1 MQSVPGKT
9 YMQGKPGANQGCFS
23 KYHHGDC
30 QSKDKPCKFEHSDAA
45 MMEVFKMKARQLLQA
60 KHSPPLAYII
70 KFLQDTARDLEKKPV
85 GKPVIGKPAGGK
97 T

>member
-1 MQSVPGKT
+1 
-9 YMQGKPGANQGCFS
+9 
-23 KYHHGDC
+23 
-30 QSKDKPCKFEHSDAA
+30 